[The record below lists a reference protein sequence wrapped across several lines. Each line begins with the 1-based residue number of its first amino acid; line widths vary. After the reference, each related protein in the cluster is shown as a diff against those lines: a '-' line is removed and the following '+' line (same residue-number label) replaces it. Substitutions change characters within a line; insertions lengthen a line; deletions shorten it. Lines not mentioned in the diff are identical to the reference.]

1 MGLLSFLKPSV
12 KVTEQFKVRTVTLE
26 NGKQYFFPEHR
37 KHGGWGTWNTIVLI
51 NNKHVTTVTSIVENE
66 QKHSCESMDEAKALI
81 KRYADELKAERAN
94 FVSSTE
100 ELDVDID
107 LTPAL

>member
-51 NNKHVTTVTSIVENE
+51 NGRHVTTVSSVVDNE
-66 QKHSCESMDEAKALI
+66 VKHSCESMDEAKSI
-81 KRYADELKAERAN
+81 IQRYADDLKAERAN
-94 FVSSTE
+94 MVQSTQE
-100 ELDVDID
+100 EDIEVE
-107 LTPAL
+107 LV